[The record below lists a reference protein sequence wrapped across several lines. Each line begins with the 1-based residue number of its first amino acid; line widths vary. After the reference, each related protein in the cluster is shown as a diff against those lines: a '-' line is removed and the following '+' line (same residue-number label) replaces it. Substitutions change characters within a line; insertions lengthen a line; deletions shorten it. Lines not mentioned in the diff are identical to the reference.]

1 MHCATES
8 ETGRL
13 RKSAIRAS
21 TGSRRRTAMRRES
34 QRTSPDPQRD
44 KEAKQGEGGKR
55 ETEREKG
62 AERQRQRQRETSVYV
77 WASQDQRPV
86 RDTRSRGWHLI
97 QGLTGQTTA
106 AGGEMKEFQSRLEAA
121 CRWGVIAVRSTGRW
135 SFTQKLQFQV
145 NIWLT
150 FQLRNYHVKSAS
162 MFLRWFGIYCRRH
175 FKWSG

>member
-62 AERQRQRQRETSVYV
+62 AEKTETEGDVCLRLGIPRSAPCQRHAV
-77 WASQDQRPV
+77 P
-86 RDTRSRGWHLI
+86 
-97 QGLTGQTTA
+97 GLTSNSRAHRPNNGRR
-106 AGGEMKEFQSRLEAA
+106 GGK
-121 CRWGVIAVRSTGRW
+121 
-135 SFTQKLQFQV
+135 
-145 NIWLT
+145 
-150 FQLRNYHVKSAS
+150 
-162 MFLRWFGIYCRRH
+162 
-175 FKWSG
+175 